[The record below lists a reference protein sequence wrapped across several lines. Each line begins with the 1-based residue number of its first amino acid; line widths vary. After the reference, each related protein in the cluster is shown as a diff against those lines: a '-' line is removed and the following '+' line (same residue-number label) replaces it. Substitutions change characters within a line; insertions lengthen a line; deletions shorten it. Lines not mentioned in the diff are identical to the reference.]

1 MDTKGERREK
11 KKESLKKKTSD
22 NRKSVNLI
30 IEMIKKRSN
39 GPNRRPSMGQDIHRG
54 RKTEILHMS
63 GHVLAEARALQIDL
77 PFTKKTMETIIQIDS
92 GIIQPSVDNVYT
104 IVNSLENV

>member
-1 MDTKGERREK
+1 
-11 KKESLKKKTSD
+11 
-22 NRKSVNLI
+22 
-30 IEMIKKRSN
+30 MIKKRSN

-63 GHVLAEARALQIDL
+63 GHVLAEARALKIDL
-77 PFTKKTMETIIQIDS
+77 PYTKKTMEIIIQIDS

-104 IVNSLENV
+104 IINSLANV